1 VLQWRQVHTL
11 EQRPVRLE
19 GTTTY
24 MMVHGG
30 VCRETNEAWIRGDV
44 QPRTRYWHTRM
55 AMAVLP
61 LPRRPVMLMSRADC
75 AADVMFITTCT
86 SATLCAQSGG

>member
-1 VLQWRQVHTL
+1 
-11 EQRPVRLE
+11 
-19 GTTTY
+19 
-24 MMVHGG
+24 
-30 VCRETNEAWIRGDV
+30 
-44 QPRTRYWHTRM
+44 
-55 AMAVLP
+55 LP